1 MREGSS
7 IMSYVIK
14 DCKDFIG
21 TVQDF
26 IGTVQAHQPLIIL
39 LIIFLII
46 VCTIS
51 VIDTHMY
58 RKKKHTRQD
67 KDRHH
72 P

>member
-1 MREGSS
+1 MRDGSS

-21 TVQDF
+21 TVQ
-26 IGTVQAHQPLIIL
+26 AHQPSMIL

-51 VIDTHMY
+51 VIDTHMH

-67 KDRHH
+67 KDHHH